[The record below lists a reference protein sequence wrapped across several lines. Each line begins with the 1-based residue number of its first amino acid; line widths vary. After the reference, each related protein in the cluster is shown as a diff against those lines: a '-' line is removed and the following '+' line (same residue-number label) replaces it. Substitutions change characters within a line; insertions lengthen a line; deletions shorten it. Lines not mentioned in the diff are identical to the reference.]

1 MLKVAK
7 NNPAETTPD
16 QQHQDERLFL
26 HKEYLKRE
34 EERLKSKRKEVERC
48 MFDFTNFPQRKP
60 QTDQKTPK
68 NYCSFKPVL

>member
-7 NNPAETTPD
+7 NHSAETTQD
-16 QQHQDERLFL
+16 QQRHGELLFL

-48 MFDFTNFPQRKP
+48 MFDFASFQQRKP

-68 NYCSFKPVL
+68 NYC